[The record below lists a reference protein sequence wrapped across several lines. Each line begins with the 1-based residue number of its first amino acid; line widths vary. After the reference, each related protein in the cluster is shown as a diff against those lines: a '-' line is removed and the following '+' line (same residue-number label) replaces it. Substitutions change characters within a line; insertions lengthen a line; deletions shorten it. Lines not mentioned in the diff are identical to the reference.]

1 MDFLTLFLAYLC
13 SVLALAALLCLCSAR
28 KESFLTRSITR
39 ASQVLSLVVPRQLQR
54 VTQQALHRLFHTR
67 SCLFVVLHVA
77 LQAAVFG
84 EYTWEVFV
92 YCWELQFH
100 LLLLLLPYLLLAGN
114 LGCFLLCSRAN
125 PGTVTKSN
133 AASLAKVYAYDG
145 VLFQRGLVCPT
156 CTVEKP
162 ARSKH
167 CSVCR
172 TCVHRFDHHCV
183 WVNNCIGAGNA
194 GLFLLYLLSLTAT
207 AGAVA
212 AVTAAFLIQ
221 VLLLSNVMHGT
232 YLDAQGQEQP
242 VEIPLLVQVSP
253 CCATF
258 GSHSA
263 DRNRVLFPQH
273 GDRLQGLGTDC
284 RVWDRLQGL
293 GTDCRAWDRLQ
304 GLGQTAG
311 LGTDCR
317 VWDRLQGLGQTA
329 GFGDRLQGLGQ
340 TAGLG
345 DRLQGLGT
353 DCRGLG
359 QTAGFGTDCRV
370 LGDRLQGLGQTAG
383 FQLFYT

>member
-1 MDFLTLFLAYLC
+1 MDFLTLFLIYLC
-13 SVLALAALLCLCSAR
+13 SVLALTALLCLCSGR
-28 KESFLTRSITR
+28 KESFLARSVNR
-39 ASQVLSLVVPRQLQR
+39 ASQVLSLVIPTQLQR
-54 VTQQALHRLFHTR
+54 VTHRALHRLFHTR

-133 AASLAKVYAYDG
+133 AASLVKVYAYDG

-183 WVNNCIGAGNA
+183 WVNNCIGASNA
-194 GLFLLYLLSLTAT
+194 GVFLLYLLSLTAT

-212 AVTAAFLIQ
+212 AVTAALLVQ
-221 VLLLSNVMHGT
+221 VLLLSNIMQGT
-232 YLDAQGQEQP
+232 YLDAQGQEHP
-242 VEIPLLVQVSP
+242 VEIAFLVQHLFL
-253 CCATF
+253 TF
-258 GSHSA
+258 P
-263 DRNRVLFPQH
+263 RIVFM
-273 GDRLQGLGTDC
+273 LGFVILLT
-284 RVWDRLQGL
+284 L
-293 GTDCRAWDRLQ
+293 
-304 GLGQTAG
+304 
-311 LGTDCR
+311 
-317 VWDRLQGLGQTA
+317 
-329 GFGDRLQGLGQ
+329 
-340 TAGLG
+340 
-345 DRLQGLGT
+345 
-353 DCRGLG
+353 
-359 QTAGFGTDCRV
+359 V
-370 LGDRLQGLGQTAG
+370 LGGYCSFSLYLALTNQTTNEWCKSRRFGGSPQLPSQPHDRPLVYKNIYSKGIWRNLKEIFNPPTV
-383 FQLFYT
+383 LERKKKT